1 MSPEL
6 QKLKDALSCV
16 SYSGDQHTHI
26 KIKENDPLAQLKTH
40 NILAPNSD
48 WFAFDPDKG
57 RGKPALMSPLLATVG
72 NHQHHRACDAVIAV
86 LKADVLNLIFI
97 DLKSAAPSGF
107 AGQFQSTRQFSRYLL
122 GLLQEFHSISFKA
135 VNERFIVFH
144 TPKAKRVLL
153 AKKPTIF
160 SCANKPSNNPTAA
173 QKELVHDGATLYL
186 KQLLV

>member
-6 QKLKDALSCV
+6 QQLRDSLSCV
-16 SYSGDQHTHI
+16 TYSGEKHTHI
-26 KIKENDPLAQLKTH
+26 KIKENDPHAQLKTL
-40 NILAPNSD
+40 NIKAPNGD
-48 WFAFDPDKG
+48 WFSFDPDKG
-57 RGKPALMSPLLATVG
+57 RGKAALMSPLLATVG

-97 DLKSAAPSGF
+97 DLKSSAPSGF
-107 AGQFQSTRQFSRYLL
+107 SGQFQSTRQFSRYLL
-122 GLLQEFHSISFKA
+122 GLIQEFHSISFKV

-153 AKKPTIF
+153 AKRPTIF
-160 SCANKPSNNPTAA
+160 NCLNRPSNDPKAA

-186 KQLLV
+186 KQLMA